1 MALSLALAMLALRAG
16 LALRR
21 ARRGLGAR
29 RPGARRTHL
38 RLAKPAIA
46 LLLVGLLAGPP
57 SAVALRGWDPFG
69 TLHGWLGLL
78 AAGLFAAAF
87 VLGRRL
93 ARSAPSPASSCS
105 RSPVA
110 NRRYH
115 EAGSEMDPA
124 VQEGRGRGGS
134 RSEIERRPPSIC
146 ALRQDSA
153 QVISRWQCR

>member
-1 MALSLALAMLALRAG
+1 MAVSLALAVLALRAG

-57 SAVALRGWDPFG
+57 SAVALRGWDPFE
-69 TLHGWLGLL
+69 TLHSWLGLL
-78 AAGLFAAAF
+78 VAGLFAAAF

-93 ARSAPSPASSCS
+93 
-105 RSPVA
+105 
-110 NRRYH
+110 
-115 EAGSEMDPA
+115 E
-124 VQEGRGRGGS
+124 
-134 RSEIERRPPSIC
+134 PPSSPWWV
-146 ALRQDSA
+146 AKS
-153 QVISRWQCR
+153 